1 FKYVVKGSIVKV
13 FFSYTAKAKSFDS
26 AYKQFKRDIKNGEI
40 ISVKILPSENLKKC
54 WKHLKNR
61 WEAVGNLKE
70 INEQI
75 LCEFGKAN
83 VVLEFLSLGE
93 RNKRQQKEVSKV
105 IDFNSLRFKINGNV
119 VYGNKGTED

>member
-1 FKYVVKGSIVKV
+1 ME
-13 FFSYTAKAKSFDS
+13 T
-26 AYKQFKRDIKNGEI
+26 IK
-40 ISVKILPSENLKKC
+40 LDC
-54 WKHLKNR
+54 

-93 RNKRQQKEVSKV
+93 RNKRQPKK
-105 IDFNSLRFKINGNV
+105 
-119 VYGNKGTED
+119 

>member
-1 FKYVVKGSIVKV
+1 METIRL
-13 FFSYTAKAKSFDS
+13 D
-26 AYKQFKRDIKNGEI
+26 
-40 ISVKILPSENLKKC
+40 C
-54 WKHLKNR
+54 

-83 VVLEFLSLGE
+83 VVLEFLSFGE

-105 IDFNSLRFKINGNV
+105 IDLNSLRFKINGKV